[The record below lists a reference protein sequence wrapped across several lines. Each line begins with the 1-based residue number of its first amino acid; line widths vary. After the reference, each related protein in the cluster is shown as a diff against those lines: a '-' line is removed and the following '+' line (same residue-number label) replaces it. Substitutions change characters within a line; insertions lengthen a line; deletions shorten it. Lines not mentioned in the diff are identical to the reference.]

1 MLFRILLILISSFLV
16 GNSFAQSSKRKNKKE
31 KEEQPT
37 TIEPFYPQK
46 DFTPKRNKTSSP
58 AKITYNNA
66 EEEFYDRM
74 NALYKTRKKN
84 EKLMESPQYSDPS
97 YFGHKRIP
105 KRHKPGKM
113 KYCKVC
119 GIRH

>member
-1 MLFRILLILISSFLV
+1 MSLRIVFILISLLLAGS
-16 GNSFAQSSKRKNKKE
+16 SFAQSKRKQKKE
-31 KEEQPT
+31 EESQQST

-46 DFTPKRNKTSSP
+46 EFTPKRNKTSSS
-58 AKITYNNA
+58 AKITYTNA
-66 EEEFYDRM
+66 EEEFYERM
-74 NALYKTRKKN
+74 SELQKTRKKN
-84 EKLMESPQYSDPS
+84 EKMMEDPQYSNYA
-97 YFGHKRIP
+97 YFGHKHIP

>member
-1 MLFRILLILISSFLV
+1 MLPRIVFVFVLFFMV
-16 GNSFAQSSKRKNKKE
+16 GTSFAQSKRKKKKE
-31 KEEQPT
+31 EREQST
-37 TIEPFYPQK
+37 TIEPFYPQQ
-46 DFTPKRNKTSSP
+46 DFTPKKNKTSSSS
-58 AKITYNNA
+58 KITYSNA

-74 NALYKTRKKN
+74 NALQKTKRKN
-84 EKLMESPQYSDPS
+84 EKMLEEPQYSDPA
-97 YFGHKRIP
+97 YFCHKRIP